1 MRGFISKQRVVLY
14 LLFML
19 LLTTSCNQKLEERIQ
34 AYLESHNNG
43 DVETEMSLFAE
54 NPKFEIVDQWS
65 REGQEDL
72 RALIETDAALH
83 SHLTIKDI
91 KVSKNKVTCGLE
103 ERNDWLKLAGVDPLH
118 YKFREFTFEKGL
130 IKEIRSKQ
138 VDEDIKALEKFRD
151 DFGEWA
157 FENRKEEM
165 AVLRRQSVI
174 TKDNIGKWLDLMR
187 EWREEMKQKAQEESD
202 KEEK

>member
-14 LLFML
+14 LLFMF

-34 AYLESHNNG
+34 AYLEAHNNG

-72 RALIETDAALH
+72 RALIGTDAALH

-118 YKFREFTFEKGL
+118 YEFREFTFEKDL

>member
-14 LLFML
+14 LLLML
-19 LLTTSCNQKLEERIQ
+19 LLTTSCNQKLEERVQ
-34 AYLESHNNG
+34 AYLDAHNSG
-43 DVETEMSLFAE
+43 DVETELSLFAE
-54 NPKFEIVDQWS
+54 NAKFEIVDQWS

-72 RALIETDAALH
+72 RALIETDVVLQ
-83 SHLTIKDI
+83 SHLTIKDV
-91 KVSKNKVTCGLE
+91 KVSKNKVTCNLE

-118 YKFREFTFEKGL
+118 YEFREFIFEKGL

-138 VDEDIKALEKFRD
+138 SEEDVKTLEKFRG

-157 FENRKEEM
+157 FEHRKEEM

-187 EWREEMKQKAQEESD
+187 TWREEMAKKEQEENE
-202 KEEK
+202 KEGQ

>member
-72 RALIETDAALH
+72 RALIGTDAALH

-118 YKFREFTFEKGL
+118 YEFREFTFEKDL

>member
-1 MRGFISKQRVVLY
+1 MRGFVSRQRIVLY
-14 LLFML
+14 SLLML

-34 AYLESHNNG
+34 AYLEVHNNG
-43 DVETEMSLFAE
+43 DIEKELSLFAE
-54 NPKFEIVDQWS
+54 NAKFEIIDQWS
-65 REGQEDL
+65 REGQKDL

-83 SHLTIKDI
+83 SHLTFKDI

-118 YKFREFTFEKGL
+118 YEFREFIFEKGL

-138 VDEDIKALEKFRD
+138 AEEDIKALEKFRG

-157 FENRKEEM
+157 FEKRKEEM

-187 EWREEMKQKAQEESD
+187 DWREEMAKKEQEESE
-202 KEEK
+202 KEGQ